1 MKQLRPSGAEGA
13 ACNTAAAS
21 EGARHAD
28 CSLGNLDHGIS
39 GSAVF
44 SARARVSTARVRR
57 RSGRC
62 GVFRFFV
69 RHLWT

>member
-21 EGARHAD
+21 ERARHSD
-28 CSLGNLDHGIS
+28 YSLGNLDHGLS
-39 GSAVF
+39 GSALF
-44 SARARVSTARVRR
+44 SARARVSPARFRQ
-57 RSGRC
+57 RSGRLR
-62 GVFRFFV
+62 VFRFFV